1 MLQANVKYDSI
12 IAGGENMEEMLT
24 TKDLMRIY
32 KVTRTTITDWRKAG
46 MPYKK
51 YGKIVR
57 FDRNEVQR
65 WLEER

>member
-1 MLQANVKYDSI
+1 
-12 IAGGENMEEMLT
+12 MEEMLT